1 MLPEPDRYVATAGT
15 RVLELLASTH
25 GIRVRV
31 VWLVGWLAGSL
42 ARAGVKF
49 FVTADRNHQHLEQT
63 LRAIY
68 ELYSDY
74 VLKNPFYEL
83 DQPIRCE
90 RFQQSLQALISR
102 SRE

>member
-25 GIRVRV
+25 GVRVRV
-31 VWLVGWLAGSL
+31 GWLVGWL